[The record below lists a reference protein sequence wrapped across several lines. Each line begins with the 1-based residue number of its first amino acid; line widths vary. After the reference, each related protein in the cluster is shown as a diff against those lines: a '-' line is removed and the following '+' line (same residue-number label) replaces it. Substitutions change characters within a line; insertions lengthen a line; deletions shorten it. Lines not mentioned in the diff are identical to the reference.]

1 MTVSASPPTEVA
13 DGPSDG
19 TGGFERTGDRLVH
32 RGAVVSFH
40 ERTFRAPGGE
50 TMVRDVVTH
59 PGAVS
64 VVAVDDDGLIVL
76 VRQYRA
82 AIEAEMWEIPAGK
95 LDIEGED
102 LFIAA
107 RRELAEEV
115 GLAAASLVHLISFH
129 NSPGFC
135 DEFQHTYLATGLT
148 DVGEDR
154 QGVEEEYMTI
164 RRWSFDEARVAI
176 LDGTI
181 TDAKTIIGITLA
193 ASQLAGASGAGPHD
207 PS

>member
-1 MTVSASPPTEVA
+1 MTVSPSPPTEA
-13 DGPSDG
+13 AAGSSDEI
-19 TGGFERTGDRLVH
+19 GGFVRTADRLVH
-32 RGAVVSFH
+32 RGAVVNFH
-40 ERTFRAPGGE
+40 ERTFRAPDGE
-50 TMVRDVVTH
+50 VMVRDVVTH

-82 AIEAEMWEIPAGK
+82 AIESEMWEIPAGK

-102 LFIAA
+102 LLVAA

-115 GLAAASLVHLISFH
+115 GLAAGSLVHLVSFH

-135 DEFQHTYLATGLT
+135 DELQHTYLATGLT
-148 DVGEDR
+148 DVGDDR
-154 QGVEEEYMTI
+154 QGVEEQFMTV
-164 RRWSFDEARVAI
+164 RRWSFDEARAAI

-181 TDAKTIIGITLA
+181 TDAKSIIGITLA
-193 ASQLAGASGAGPHD
+193 APRLSSIP